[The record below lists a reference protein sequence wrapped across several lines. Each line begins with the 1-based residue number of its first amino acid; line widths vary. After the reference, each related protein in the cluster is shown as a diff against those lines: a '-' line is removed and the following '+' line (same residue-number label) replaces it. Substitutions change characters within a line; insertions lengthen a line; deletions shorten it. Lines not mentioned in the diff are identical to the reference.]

1 MTALSP
7 ALYKFK
13 KMTENAEFY
22 IRYRDNQAVPIDISY
37 GRGLDKKKPLVTV
50 AHLIE
55 AYQARPGC
63 LLANIDSGLI
73 SLHLPDDLEIS
84 TLDKDFFASNLKGD
98 TLLGPGTLLSLL
110 ALHTLGTNANE
121 PLVIKSK
128 NDCPLGDEG
137 I

>member
-1 MTALSP
+1 
-7 ALYKFK
+7 
-13 KMTENAEFY
+13 MTENAEFY
-22 IRYRDNQAVPIDISY
+22 IRYRDNQPVPIDISY
-37 GRGLDKKKPLVTV
+37 GSGLDKKKPLVTV

-55 AYQARPGC
+55 AYKKAVLP
-63 LLANIDSGLI
+63 LLDGSSLAQL
-73 SLHLPDDLEIS
+73 SLHLPDDLDIS
-84 TLDKDFFASNLKGD
+84 THDKDFVASNVKGD